1 MVSTG
6 EIVMQYKQPLKILI
20 LAAEI
25 VPFAKVGGLADV
37 VGALPKSLQ
46 ALGHDVRLA
55 MPRYGQID
63 PARFDLETVL
73 DAVAVNMSNF
83 RVQVSVRQGKI
94 GSAQIHTAL
103 PAPQAGLPDAAASSF
118 AQAVCKENEIP
129 VYMID
134 APRYFERENIYGY
147 TDDGE
152 RFILFCRSVLEAM
165 RALDWSPD
173 IIHCHDWHTG
183 IVPNWMHTIYRDDPF
198 YADVASV
205 YTIHN
210 LAYQGIFGYRIL
222 EVAGVAAQGFLYPQI
237 AELANVV
244 DLMGR
249 GILFADAITT
259 VSERYAQEILTP
271 TFGEK
276 LDHLLRSRRDRLFG
290 ILNGLDYEEMNP
302 ATDHYIH
309 TNFDAQSLDKRPEN
323 KRALQ
328 EQAHLPVRPDVPLLA
343 MISRLTDQKGFD
355 LLGQII
361 QPLLAQGVQFVVLG
375 IGDQHYHEMF
385 QNLAARYPEQVAI
398 FLTFN
403 TEIAQ
408 RIYAGI
414 DMFLMP
420 SRFEPCGLG
429 QLIAMRYGSVPIV
442 RAVGGLADT
451 VQEYDPRSGE
461 GNGFTFA
468 NYDAWEFFAAIVR
481 ALELYRFK
489 DIWRKLQLRG
499 MAADHSWQAS
509 AIRYVEVYNNAIE
522 FHKSGK

>member
-1 MVSTG
+1 MMPS
-6 EIVMQYKQPLKILI
+6 EQPLNVLI

-37 VGALPKSLQ
+37 VGALPISLQ
-46 ALGHDVRLA
+46 ALGHDVRLV

-63 PARFDLETVL
+63 PDRFGLTTLIDSL
-73 DAVAVNMSNF
+73 DVKMGEYS
-83 RVQVSVRQGKI
+83 VQVSIRQATI
-94 GSAQIHTAL
+94 GD
-103 PAPQAGLPDAAASSF
+103 G
-118 AQAVCKENEIP
+118 IP
-129 VYMID
+129 VYMVD

-152 RFILFCRSVLEAM
+152 RFILFCRAALEAV

-173 IIHCHDWHTG
+173 VIHCHDWHTG
-183 IVPNWMHTIYRDDPF
+183 FVPNWMHTTYREDPF
-198 YADVASV
+198 FAHAATV

-222 EVAGVAAQGFLYPQI
+222 EVAGVAAQGFLYPHI
-237 AELANVV
+237 VELANVV
-244 DLMGR
+244 DIMAR

-271 TFGEK
+271 TFGER

-290 ILNGLDYEEMNP
+290 ILNGINYEEMNP
-302 ATDHYIH
+302 ATDRFIQA
-309 TNFDAQSLDKRPEN
+309 NFDAQTLDQREEN
-323 KRALQ
+323 KLALQ
-328 EQAHLPVRPDVPLLA
+328 EYARLPQLPDAPMLA
-343 MISRLTDQKGFD
+343 MISRLADQKGFD
-355 LLGQII
+355 LLAQIF
-361 QPLLAQGVQFVVLG
+361 QPLLAQGIQFVVLG

-403 TEIAQ
+403 TELAQ
-408 RIYAGI
+408 RIYAGS

-451 VQEYDPRSGE
+451 VQEYDPRTGE
-461 GNGFTFA
+461 GNGFSFA
-468 NYDAWEFFAAIVR
+468 NYDPWELFAAIVR
-481 ALELYRFK
+481 ALELYRFT
-489 DIWRKLQLRG
+489 DIWRTLQRRG
-499 MAADHSWQAS
+499 MAADHSWTAS
-509 AIRYVEVYNNAIE
+509 ARRYVEVYRNALE
-522 FHKSGK
+522 FHINGK

>member
-1 MVSTG
+1 
-6 EIVMQYKQPLKILI
+6 MQFERPLKILI

-37 VGALPKSLQ
+37 VGALPKALQ
-46 ALGHDVRLA
+46 SLGHDVRLA
-55 MPRYGQID
+55 MPRYKQVQPD
-63 PARFDLETVL
+63 RFSLEPVLNDLTVQ
-73 DAVAVNMSNF
+73 MSNF
-83 RVQVSVRQGKI
+83 QVSAHVLQGTV
-94 GSAQIHTAL
+94 SNA
-103 PAPQAGLPDAAASSF
+103 
-118 AQAVCKENEIP
+118 IP

-134 APRYFERENIYGY
+134 APRFFERENIYGY

-152 RFILFCRSVLEAM
+152 RFILFCRAVLEAM
-165 RALDWSPD
+165 RTFDWSPD

-183 IVPNWMHTIYRDDPF
+183 IVPNWMHTIYHNDPF
-198 YADVASV
+198 YADTATV

-222 EVAGVAAQGFLYPQI
+222 EVAGVASNGFLYPQI
-237 AELANVV
+237 TELANVV
-244 DLMGR
+244 DIMGR

-276 LDHLLRSRRDRLFG
+276 LDHLLRSRRDHLFG
-290 ILNGLDYEEMNP
+290 ILNGLDYDEMNP
-302 ATDHYIH
+302 DTDRYIQA
-309 TNFDAQSLDKRPEN
+309 NFDAQSLDKRVEN
-323 KRALQ
+323 KRTLQ
-328 EQAHLPVRPDVPLLA
+328 EQAHLPVDADTPLLA

-355 LLGQII
+355 MLAQII

-375 IGDQHYHEMF
+375 IGDQHYHELF
-385 QNLAARYPEQVAI
+385 QNLATRYPEQVAI

-403 TEIAQ
+403 TELAQ
-408 RIYAGI
+408 HIYAGS

-442 RAVGGLADT
+442 RCTGGLADT
-451 VQEYDPRSGE
+451 VQEYDPRTGE
-461 GNGFTFA
+461 GNGFSFV
-468 NYDAWEFFAAIVR
+468 NYDPWELFAAIVR

-489 DIWRKLQLRG
+489 DIWRTLQQRG
-499 MAADHSWQAS
+499 MAADHSWHAS
-509 AIRYVEVYNNAIE
+509 ALRYVEVYRNALA
-522 FHKSGK
+522 FHESGQ

>member
-1 MVSTG
+1 MVRAG
-6 EIVMQYKQPLKILI
+6 EPRMEYERPLRVLI

-25 VPFAKVGGLADV
+25 VPFAKIGGLADV

-63 PARFDLETVL
+63 PQRFNLGTVL
-73 DAVAVNMSNF
+73 DSADVNMKSF
-83 RVQVSVRQGKI
+83 REKVTVRQGSI
-94 GSAQIHTAL
+94 G
-103 PAPQAGLPDAAASSF
+103 DA
-118 AQAVCKENEIP
+118 IP

-134 APRYFERENIYGY
+134 APRYFDRENIYGY

-152 RFILFCRSVLEAM
+152 RFILFCRAALEAM
-165 RALDWSPD
+165 RTLDWVPD
-173 IIHCHDWHTG
+173 IIHCNDWQTG
-183 IVPNWMHTIYRDDPF
+183 IVPNWMHTVYRDDPF
-198 YADVASV
+198 FANTATA

-222 EVAGVAAQGFLYPQI
+222 EVAGVAAGGFLYPQI
-237 AELANVV
+237 VELANVV
-244 DLMGR
+244 DIMGR

-276 LDHLLRSRRDRLFG
+276 LDQLLRSRRERLFG
-290 ILNGLDYEEMNP
+290 ILNGIDYQEMNP
-302 ATDHYIH
+302 AIDRYIH
-309 TNFDAQSLDKRPEN
+309 TRFDRETLDKRAEN

-328 EQAHLPVRPDVPLLA
+328 ERAHLPVKSSVPLIA
-343 MISRLTDQKGFD
+343 MISRLADQKGFD
-355 LLGQII
+355 LLAQII
-361 QPLLAQGVQFVVLG
+361 QPLLAQGIQLVVLG

-403 TEIAQ
+403 TELAQ
-408 RIYAGI
+408 AIYAGS

-442 RAVGGLADT
+442 RKVGGLADT
-451 VQEYDPRSGE
+451 VQEYDPRTGD
-461 GNGFTFA
+461 GNGFTFT
-468 NYDAWEFFAAIVR
+468 NYDPWELFAAIVR

-489 DIWRKLQLRG
+489 DVWRTLQQRG
-499 MAADHSWQAS
+499 MIADHSWRAS
-509 AIRYVEVYNNAIE
+509 AVRYVDVYRDAIA

>member
-1 MVSTG
+1 MLY
-6 EIVMQYKQPLKILI
+6 EQPLKILI

-25 VPFAKVGGLADV
+25 VPFVKVGGLADV

-46 ALGHDVRLA
+46 SLGHDVRLA

-63 PARFDLETVL
+63 PERFNLTTVL
-73 DAVAVNMSNF
+73 DSLPVDLNNF
-83 RVQVSVRQGKI
+83 KVKVSIRQGTI
-94 GSAQIHTAL
+94 G
-103 PAPQAGLPDAAASSF
+103 DA
-118 AQAVCKENEIP
+118 IP
-129 VYMID
+129 VYMVD

-152 RFILFCRSVLEAM
+152 RFILFCRAALEAM

-173 IIHCHDWHTG
+173 IIHCNDWHTG
-183 IVPNWMHTIYRDDPF
+183 FVPNWMHTICRDDPF
-198 YADVASV
+198 YKDSATV

-222 EVAGVAAQGFLYPQI
+222 EVAGVATQGFLYPQI
-237 AELANVV
+237 VELANVV
-244 DLMGR
+244 DIMGR

-259 VSERYAQEILTP
+259 VSERYVQEILTP
-271 TFGEK
+271 AFGEK

-290 ILNGLDYEEMNP
+290 ILNGIDYQEMNP
-302 ATDHYIH
+302 ATDRYIVAQ
-309 TNFDAQSLDKRPEN
+309 FDADSLDKRAEN

-328 EQAHLPVRPDVPLLA
+328 EQAHLPVRPDVPMLV
-343 MISRLTDQKGFD
+343 MISRLADQKGFD

-361 QPLLAQGVQFVVLG
+361 YPLLAQGVQFVVLG
-375 IGDQHYHEMF
+375 IGDQHYHELF
-385 QNLAARYPEQVAI
+385 QSLAVRYPEQVAI

-403 TEIAQ
+403 TELAQ
-408 RIYAGI
+408 RIYAGS

-429 QLIAMRYGSVPIV
+429 QMIAMRYGSVPIV

-451 VQEYDPRSGE
+451 VQEYDPRTGE
-461 GNGFTFA
+461 GNGFTFT
-468 NYDAWEFFAAIVR
+468 NYDPWEFFAAIVR
-481 ALELYRFK
+481 ALELFRFR
-489 DIWRKLQLRG
+489 DIWRTLQKHG

-509 AIRYVEVYNNAIE
+509 ALRYVEVYRNALA

>member
-1 MVSTG
+1 
-6 EIVMQYKQPLKILI
+6 MQYERPLKVLI

-25 VPFAKVGGLADV
+25 VPFIKVGGLADV
-37 VGALPKSLQ
+37 VGALPKSLKAQ
-46 ALGHDVRLA
+46 GHDIRLA
-55 MPRYGQID
+55 MPRYSQTD
-63 PARFDLETVL
+63 PARFGL
-73 DAVAVNMSNF
+73 
-83 RVQVSVRQGKI
+83 R
-94 GSAQIHTAL
+94 TAL
-103 PAPQAGLPDAAASSF
+103 DSVYVSMATFKEQVG
-118 AQAVCKENEIP
+118 VCQGEIGDGIP

-134 APRYFERENIYGY
+134 APRYFDRENIYGY

-152 RFILFCRSVLEAM
+152 RFILFCRAALETM
-165 RALDWSPD
+165 RLLDWSPD
-173 IIHCHDWHTG
+173 IVHCNDWQTG
-183 IVPNWMHTIYRDDPF
+183 IVLNWIHTIYLDDPF
-198 YADVASV
+198 FADTATA

-222 EVAGVAAQGFLYPQI
+222 EVAGVATGGFLYPQST
-237 AELANVV
+237 ELANVV
-244 DLMGR
+244 DIMGR
-249 GILFADAITT
+249 GILFADAVTT

-290 ILNGLDYEEMNP
+290 ILNGVDYQEADP
-302 ATDHYIH
+302 ATDRYIQS
-309 TNFDAQSLDKRPEN
+309 NFDAQSLDKRAEN

-328 EQAHLPVRPDVPLLA
+328 EQVHLPAQPEAPLLA

-355 LLGQII
+355 MLAQIM

-375 IGDQHYHEMF
+375 IGDQHYHELF

-403 TEIAQ
+403 TELAQ
-408 RIYAGI
+408 RIYAGS

-489 DIWRKLQLRG
+489 DIWRKLQQRG
-499 MAADHSWQAS
+499 MAADHSWHAS
-509 AIRYVEVYNNAIE
+509 ALRYVEVYRNAIA

>member
-1 MVSTG
+1 
-6 EIVMQYKQPLKILI
+6 MQYERPLKVLI

-25 VPFAKVGGLADV
+25 VPFIKVGGLADV
-37 VGALPKSLQ
+37 VGALPKSLKAQ
-46 ALGHDVRLA
+46 GHDIRLA
-55 MPRYGQID
+55 MPRYGQVD
-63 PARFDLETVL
+63 VARFGLSTVL
-73 DAVAVNMSNF
+73 DTVSVDMSTF
-83 RVQVSVRQGKI
+83 QVPVSVRQGSI
-94 GSAQIHTAL
+94 G
-103 PAPQAGLPDAAASSF
+103 DA
-118 AQAVCKENEIP
+118 IP

-152 RFILFCRSVLEAM
+152 RFILFCRGALEAM
-165 RALDWSPD
+165 RALNWSPD

-183 IVPNWMHTIYRDDPF
+183 IVPNWMHTIYHDDPF
-198 YADVASV
+198 FGDAATV

-210 LAYQGIFGYRIL
+210 LAYQGIFGFRIL
-222 EVAGVAAQGFLYPQI
+222 EVAGVASNGFLYPQI

-244 DLMGR
+244 DIMAR
-249 GILFADAITT
+249 GILFADAVTT

-290 ILNGLDYEEMNP
+290 ILNGLDYEEMDP
-302 ATDHYIH
+302 ATDRYIQS
-309 TNFDAQSLDKRPEN
+309 NFDAQSLDKRAEN

-328 EQAHLPVRPDVPLLA
+328 EQVHLPAQPEAPLLA

-355 LLGQII
+355 MLAQIM

-375 IGDQHYHEMF
+375 IGDQHYHELF
-385 QNLAARYPEQVAI
+385 QNLAARYPEQMAI

-403 TEIAQ
+403 TELAQ
-408 RIYAGI
+408 RIYAGS

-451 VQEYDPRSGE
+451 VQEYDPRTGE
-461 GNGFTFA
+461 GNGFTFT
-468 NYDAWEFFAAIVR
+468 NYDPWELFAAIVR

-489 DIWRKLQLRG
+489 DIWRRLQQRG

-509 AIRYVEVYNNAIE
+509 AMRFVEVYRDAIA

>member
-1 MVSTG
+1 
-6 EIVMQYKQPLKILI
+6 MQNEKPLKILI

-37 VGALPKSLQ
+37 VGALPKSLH
-46 ALGHDVRLA
+46 ALGHDVRLF

-63 PARFDLETVL
+63 PERFGLTTALDEVDVNMGSFHVQVRVL
-73 DAVAVNMSNF
+73 QGTIGDAV
-83 RVQVSVRQGKI
+83 
-94 GSAQIHTAL
+94 
-103 PAPQAGLPDAAASSF
+103 
-118 AQAVCKENEIP
+118 P

-134 APRYFERENIYGY
+134 APRFFDRENIYGY
-147 TDDGE
+147 PDDGE
-152 RFILFCRSVLEAM
+152 RFILFCRATLEVV
-165 RALDWSPD
+165 RVLDWSPD

-183 IVPNWMHTIYRDDPF
+183 IVPNWMHTIYHDDPF
-198 YADVASV
+198 YAGTATV

-222 EVAGVAAQGFLYPQI
+222 EVAGVASSGFLYPQI
-237 AELANVV
+237 TELANVV
-244 DLMGR
+244 DIMGR

-290 ILNGLDYEEMNP
+290 ILNGIDYEEMNP
-302 ATDHYIH
+302 ANDRYIA
-309 TNFDAQSLDKRPEN
+309 NNYDVSSLDKRDEN
-323 KRALQ
+323 KRVLQ
-328 EQAHLPVRPDVPLLA
+328 EMAHLPVKDDVPLLA
-343 MISRLTDQKGFD
+343 MISRLADQKGFD
-355 LLGQII
+355 LLAQII
-361 QPLLAQGVQFVVLG
+361 QPLLTQGVQLVVLG
-375 IGDQHYHEMF
+375 IGDQHYHELF

-408 RIYAGI
+408 HIYAGS

-451 VQEYDPRSGE
+451 VQEYDPRTGE
-461 GNGFTFA
+461 GNGFAFTS
-468 NYDAWEFFAAIVR
+468 YDPWEFFAAIVR
-481 ALELYRFK
+481 ALELFRFK
-489 DIWRKLQLRG
+489 DIWRTLQQRG
-499 MAADHSWQAS
+499 MNADHSWTAS
-509 AIRYVEVYNNAIE
+509 AKRYVDVYRNAID
-522 FHKSGK
+522 FHNRET